1 MEVGMT
7 IRAYRSSDLDE
18 ILTLFYDTVHT
29 VNAKDYTSA
38 QLDAWADGRA
48 DREAWNRSF
57 LAHHTLVA
65 LIGGRIAGFA
75 DMDPTSGYLD
85 RLYVHRDDQGKGVA
99 TALCDRLERENPS
112 ETYTVHASITA
123 RPFFEKRGYA
133 VVCKQEVQRHGV
145 WLVNYAME
153 KRCTVGEK
161 EPGEKE
167 GDSNGGPAAGK

>member
-1 MEVGMT
+1 M
-7 IRAYRSSDLDE
+7 
-18 ILTLFYDTVHT
+18 
-29 VNAKDYTSA
+29 
-38 QLDAWADGRA
+38 
-48 DREAWNRSF
+48 
-57 LAHHTLVA
+57 VA

-85 RLYVHRDDQGKGVA
+85 RLY
-99 TALCDRLERENPS
+99 
-112 ETYTVHASITA
+112 YTVHASITA

-153 KRCTVGEK
+153 KRRTVR
-161 EPGEKE
+161 EKE

>member
-1 MEVGMT
+1 M
-7 IRAYRSSDLDE
+7 
-18 ILTLFYDTVHT
+18 
-29 VNAKDYTSA
+29 
-38 QLDAWADGRA
+38 
-48 DREAWNRSF
+48 
-57 LAHHTLVA
+57 VA

-85 RLYVHRDDQGKGVA
+85 RLY
-99 TALCDRLERENPS
+99 
-112 ETYTVHASITA
+112 YTVHASITA

>member
-1 MEVGMT
+1 M
-7 IRAYRSSDLDE
+7 
-18 ILTLFYDTVHT
+18 
-29 VNAKDYTSA
+29 
-38 QLDAWADGRA
+38 
-48 DREAWNRSF
+48 
-57 LAHHTLVA
+57 VA
-65 LIGGRIAGFA
+65 LIDGRIAGFA

-85 RLYVHRDDQGKGVA
+85 RLYVHKDDQGKGVA

-112 ETYTVHASITA
+112 ETYMVHASITA

-153 KRCTVGEK
+153 KRCTVR
-161 EPGEKE
+161 EKE

>member
-1 MEVGMT
+1 M
-7 IRAYRSSDLDE
+7 
-18 ILTLFYDTVHT
+18 
-29 VNAKDYTSA
+29 
-38 QLDAWADGRA
+38 
-48 DREAWNRSF
+48 
-57 LAHHTLVA
+57 VA

-75 DMDPTSGYLD
+75 DMDLTSGYLD

-112 ETYTVHASITA
+112 ETYMVHASITA

-153 KRCTVGEK
+153 KRCTVR
-161 EPGEKE
+161 EKE

>member
-1 MEVGMT
+1 M
-7 IRAYRSSDLDE
+7 
-18 ILTLFYDTVHT
+18 
-29 VNAKDYTSA
+29 
-38 QLDAWADGRA
+38 
-48 DREAWNRSF
+48 
-57 LAHHTLVA
+57 VA

-85 RLYVHRDDQGKGVA
+85 RLY
-99 TALCDRLERENPS
+99 
-112 ETYTVHASITA
+112 YTVHASITA

-153 KRCTVGEK
+153 KRCTVR
-161 EPGEKE
+161 EKE